1 MNVYVSSSSRK
12 LEGFD
17 EVMKEVKFKSLK
29 DPEGFTKGF
38 WKWKLSN
45 PIKDLQN
52 LRRVAEKVPNSRY
65 PPIGGYPCVR
75 PPYESPYVNF
85 NASH

>member
-29 DPEGFTKGF
+29 DPEGFMKGF
-38 WKWKLSN
+38 WK
-45 PIKDLQN
+45 
-52 LRRVAEKVPNSRY
+52 
-65 PPIGGYPCVR
+65 
-75 PPYESPYVNF
+75 
-85 NASH
+85 